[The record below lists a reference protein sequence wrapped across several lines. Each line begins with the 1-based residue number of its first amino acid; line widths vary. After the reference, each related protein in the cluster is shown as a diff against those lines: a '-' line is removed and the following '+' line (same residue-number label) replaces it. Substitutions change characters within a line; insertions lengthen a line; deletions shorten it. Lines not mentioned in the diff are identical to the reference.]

1 MQSRTQRKTEL
12 HMLNSSGR
20 VKIMQRKTELYMFS
34 GRVRTQRKTALHML
48 NSSENVHSKSNFC
61 SRKNYNFLMPP
72 LDPPRQDAHFGL
84 YRFGYIGGVFE
95 KFRVNFPLPKY
106 LDYICGVQKYLRYMI
121 CEFPLRNSQR
131 KFTNHVSQI
140 FLNSANV
147 IQIFW

>member
-1 MQSRTQRKTEL
+1 MHQFILLGQRASVASICLYIDILLCNSCLGYHVTISTTQC
-12 HMLNSSGR
+12 GYAA
-20 VKIMQRKTELYMFS
+20 I
-34 GRVRTQRKTALHML
+34 ML

-121 CEFPLRNSQR
+121 CEFPLRISQR

-147 IQIFW
+147 TQIFW